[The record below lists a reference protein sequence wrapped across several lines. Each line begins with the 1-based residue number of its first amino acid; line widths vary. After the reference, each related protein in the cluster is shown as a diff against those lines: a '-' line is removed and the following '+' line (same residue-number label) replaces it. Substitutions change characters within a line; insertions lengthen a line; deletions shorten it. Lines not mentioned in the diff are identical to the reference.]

1 MAEQEALDCLYQ
13 IKEESRKYADI
24 VWVIGDNADKV
35 ISYILESNKF
45 PLLGIQKKAES
56 GFLHPE

>member
-1 MAEQEALDCLYQ
+1 MTEKEALDCLYQ

-45 PLLGIQKKAES
+45 PLLGIQKVGGPGNE
-56 GFLHPE
+56 